1 MVDQSLGLG
10 ARHGPAQERL
20 VGEELPDR
28 VEVRAAGQVGD
39 RDAGAAIG
47 WRTASILGAASCRA

>member
-1 MVDQSLGLG
+1 MVDQSSGSVRAAALRRSAL
-10 ARHGPAQERL
+10 
-20 VGEELPDR
+20 GEELLDR